1 MQRGSTGMNVFEM
14 RDRLVQNYDSFI
26 RSFVE
31 ISDARLKAKVE
42 ESLSSGLLW
51 PSPLIQLNPSFE
63 PGGMIDDLVAQ
74 GVLHRTCS
82 EVFRAGKKENDPF
95 PGYPMRLHLH
105 QDQAV
110 RTARTSANYVLTTG
124 TGSGKSLSYILPIVD
139 HVLRNG
145 SGRGIQAIV
154 VYPMNAL
161 ANSQLGELAKFLERA
176 PFSKD
181 RPPVRVRRYTGQ
193 EKREERDE
201 IRDNPPDV
209 ILTNYVMLELILTR
223 IGEKR
228 LVEAAKGLKF
238 LVLDELHTYR
248 GRQGADV
255 AMLCRRLR
263 EQLESPDLQ
272 YIGTSATIAGPGT
285 LDEQRREIAKVATDL
300 FGAEV
305 RPESVI
311 GETLRRATPVGDPS
325 DKVFASSL
333 TARVKGRSAPPA
345 AYEAFL
351 EDPLSSWIESTFGV
365 RKAEAE
371 DRLVRAVPKTIDVAG
386 TLLADVTGVD
396 SDACKDLIT
405 NQLMAGY
412 SQARSPEGRPAFAFR
427 LHQFLSRGDTLYA
440 TLEPESK
447 RFITAD
453 AVRTDPHDDK
463 ALLFPLAFCR
473 ECGQEYYSVARTV
486 PTRGGDPTFEPRD
499 LGDLSKTG
507 ELTPGY
513 LYFSSDPE
521 RAWPQADHTAEAILA
536 RVPEDWKEL
545 RNDSEVLKRS
555 RVEQLPHLE
564 HVDVAGQTD
573 PHGLACHFIAN
584 PFHFCLA
591 CGVSYANRR
600 GTDRPVLG
608 EVGFGARSSATTLI
622 ATTAVTY
629 LRKESRLD
637 PEAQKLLSFT
647 DNRQDASLQAGH
659 FNDFVQ
665 IALVRG
671 SLYAAAAKAG
681 PEGLEY
687 RDLPQRMFDAFEAGL
702 PKDADG
708 HAIKLYAVQPD
719 AQYNAK
725 KSTERAMRD
734 VLTYRLFLDMKR
746 GWRLSM
752 PNLEQCGLLTVEY
765 ESLADICNS
774 TTDWQGTHHCLVAA
788 SGEARYEVCKTLLN
802 YLRRELAI
810 QADCLTEQWQ
820 EATKRES
827 SQWLVEGW
835 KIDPEEELVTARLA
849 QPRAKGNDARSPNVF
864 LSARGTLGRYLRRPG
879 NIAAGVPLDEVQGV
893 IRDICRVLT
902 RTNLVCSGKAD
913 DPAYQL
919 NASTL
924 RWVPADGTQAFR
936 CPLRVPRSPAAGLR
950 PNKFFVNFYKTAAI
964 DVAGM
969 EGREHTAQVPSEKR
983 EEREAEF
990 RAGKLPVMFCSP
1002 TMELGVDIADLNAV
1016 NLRNVPPTP
1025 ANYAQRSG
1033 RAGRSGQPAIVITY
1047 CTAGS
1052 SHDQYFFQRQ
1062 EKMVAGSVAPPRV
1075 DVANEELVRSHVHA
1089 IWLSE
1094 AGLNLRDSLRDLLM
1108 LDEQPRMPLSA
1119 EVQSH
1124 LDNAPAMNR
1133 TRRRARQLLDSI
1145 APKLAVAG
1153 WYTPAWLD
1161 EVLAQLPERLDRSCD
1176 RWRQLYRAAMAQ
1188 REREHKR
1195 ENDNSISPRH
1205 KAEAKRFRQE
1215 AENQRDLLLNQ
1226 DTSGSHQSDFYSYR
1240 YFASE
1245 GFLPGYNFPR
1255 LPLSAFIPGRAG
1267 ARDQEYLNRPRFLA
1281 ISEFGPKSLVYH
1293 EGQRYQVTKVLL
1305 PPSDS
1310 EQRLVLHKAKQ
1321 CHACGYLHPVD
1332 GAADDD
1338 RCEFCH
1344 AELPSARD
1352 RLLRL
1357 TNVLTRRRERISC
1370 DEDERQKQ
1378 GFDVRTAFRFQR
1390 AGGVPSFTTSEVTSS
1405 GIPLARLT
1413 FGRNAELWRINFGWF
1428 RQKLENRQGFH
1439 INEQTGEWV
1448 GDPENRPGDGDA
1460 EVEGPQVAR
1469 VIPFV
1474 TDTRNTLLFEPM
1486 GDVPLD
1492 LLASLQAALKAAIQV
1507 EFQLEDQELAAE
1519 PMPSRDIRRQ
1529 ILFFESSEGGAGVLQ
1544 RLQAEPDALRRVARQ
1559 ALEICHF
1566 DPTTGED
1573 RKRAP
1578 RASEDCSTAC
1588 YDCLMTYANQP
1599 DHQRLNR
1606 HLIRDFLLQ
1615 LATAGVA
1622 ASSSAAPRA
1631 AHLQSL
1637 LGRCESSLEREWLE
1651 FLEARNL
1658 KLPTAAQHVPTS
1670 LNGCLTR
1677 PDFVYTDDMT
1687 IVYVDGPMHEFPTRQ
1702 ARDREQE
1709 ACVND
1714 CGWTVLR
1721 FTAQGDWEQT
1731 VAAHPGLFG
1740 RRAP

>member
-1 MQRGSTGMNVFEM
+1 MNVFEM
-14 RDRLVQNYDSFI
+14 RKRLVDNYDSFI
-26 RSFVE
+26 RSFVD
-31 ISDARLKAKVE
+31 ISDARLKAEVE
-42 ESLSSGLLW
+42 KSLTGGMLW
-51 PSPLIQLNPSFE
+51 PSPLIQLNPAFE
-63 PGGMIDDLVAQ
+63 PGGMIDDLVAE

-82 EVFRAGKKENDPF
+82 DVFRAGKEKNDPF
-95 PGYPMRLHLH
+95 PGHPMRLHLH

-110 RTARTSANYVLTTG
+110 RMARSGANYVLTTG

-145 SGRGIQAIV
+145 SGRGVQAIV

-161 ANSQLGELAKFLERA
+161 ANSQLGEVAKFLERA
-176 PFSKD
+176 PFTED

-193 EKREERDE
+193 EKREEREE

-228 LVEAAKGLKF
+228 LVSAAKGLKF

-263 EQLESPDLQ
+263 EQLESPHLQ
-272 YIGTSATIAGPGT
+272 YVGTSATIAGPGT
-285 LDEQRREIAKVATDL
+285 LAEQRREIARVATDL

-305 RPESVI
+305 RPDAVI
-311 GETLRRATPVGDPS
+311 GETLRRATPVGELS
-325 DKVFASSL
+325 DKAFLGNL
-333 TARVKGRSAPPA
+333 TARVKAAAPPPTE
-345 AYEAFL
+345 YDAFL
-351 EDPLSSWIESTFGV
+351 ADPLSSWIESTFGV
-365 RKAEAE
+365 RKADAE
-371 DRLVRAVPKTIDVAG
+371 DRLVRAVPKTIDAAG
-386 TLLADVTGVD
+386 ALLADATAADV
-396 SDACKDLIT
+396 APCKDLIT
-405 NQLMAGY
+405 KQLMAGY
-412 SQARSPEGRPAFAFR
+412 EKARSPEGRPAFAFR

-440 TLEPESK
+440 TLEPEDK

-453 AVRTDPHDDK
+453 AARTHPHNAQ

-473 ECGQEYYSVARTV
+473 ECGQEYYSVARV
-486 PTRGGDPTFEPRD
+486 APARGGDPVFEPRD
-499 LGDLSKTG
+499 LGDLAKTG

-521 RAWPQADHTAEAILA
+521 RAWPQGDHTTDAILN

-545 RNDSEVLKRS
+545 RKDAEVLKRN
-555 RVEQLPHLE
+555 RVEQLPHPE
-564 HVDVAGQTD
+564 HVDVSGQTD

-584 PFHFCLA
+584 PFHFCLS
-591 CGVSYANRR
+591 CGVSYSNRR

-608 EVGFGARSSATTLI
+608 EVGFGGRSSATTLI

-629 LRKESRLD
+629 LRKESQLD
-637 PEAQKLLSFT
+637 PQAQKLLSFT

-681 PEGLEY
+681 AEGLEY
-687 RDLPQRMFDAFEAGL
+687 RDLPQRVFEAFEAGL
-702 PKDADG
+702 PTDADG
-708 HAIKLYAVQPD
+708 NAIKLYAVQPN

-746 GWRLSM
+746 GWRISM

-765 ESLADICNS
+765 ESLADICRNGA
-774 TTDWQGTHHCLVAA
+774 DWQGSHRCLVAA
-788 SGEARYEVCKTLLN
+788 SGEARHEVCKTLLN

-827 SQWLVEGW
+827 SQWLVDGW
-835 KIDPEEELVTARLA
+835 KIDPDEELVTARHA
-849 QPRAKGNDARSPNVF
+849 QPRAKGDDTRSTNVF

-879 NIAAGVPLDEVQGV
+879 NLAAGVPLDEVQGV

-902 RTNLVCSGKAD
+902 QTNLVQSGKAD

-919 NASTL
+919 NAATL
-924 RWVPADGTQAFR
+924 RWLPADGTKAFR
-936 CPLRVPRSPAAGLR
+936 CPLRVPRTPAAGLR
-950 PNKFFVNFYKTAAI
+950 PNKFFVDFYKTAAS

-969 EGREHTAQVPSEKR
+969 KGHEHTAQVPADKR
-983 EEREAEF
+983 EERETEF
-990 RAGKLPVMFCSP
+990 RAGRLPVMFCSP

-1094 AGLNLRDSLRDLLM
+1094 AGLNLRDSLRDLLV
-1108 LDEQPRMPLSA
+1108 LEEQPAMPLAA
-1119 EVQSH
+1119 EVQAH
-1124 LDNAPAMNR
+1124 LDDRPAQAR
-1133 TRRRARQLLDSI
+1133 TRRRAEQLLESI
-1145 APKLAVAG
+1145 AAKLDVSG
-1153 WYTPAWLD
+1153 WHTPQWLD
-1161 EVLAQLPERLDRSCD
+1161 EVLAQLPERFDRCCD

-1195 ENDNSISPRH
+1195 ENDNSLSPRH
-1205 KAEAKRFRQE
+1205 KQEARRFRQE

-1226 DTSGSHQSDFYSYR
+1226 DTSGSQQSDFYSYR

-1267 ARDQEYLNRPRFLA
+1267 SRDQEYLNRPRFLA

-1321 CHACGYLHPVD
+1321 CPACGYLHPVD
-1332 GAADDD
+1332 GMADDD
-1338 RCEFCH
+1338 RCELCH
-1344 AELPSARD
+1344 TELPKAED

-1390 AGGVPSFTTSEVTSS
+1390 AGGVPAFTTSEVSA
-1405 GIPLARLT
+1405 GGEPLARLT

-1439 INEQTGEWV
+1439 INEQTGEWM
-1448 GDPENRPGDGDA
+1448 GDPENRPGDADA
-1460 EVEGPQVAR
+1460 AVEGPKVSR

-1474 TDTRNTLLFEPM
+1474 TDTRNTLLLEPA

-1492 LLASLQAALKAAIQV
+1492 FMASLQAALKAAIQV

-1519 PMPSRDIRRQ
+1519 PMPGRDLRRQ

-1544 RLQAEPDALRRVARQ
+1544 QLQSDADALRRVARQ

-1566 DPTTGED
+1566 DPDTGAD

-1578 RASEDCSTAC
+1578 RATEDCSTAC

-1599 DHQRLNR
+1599 DHQRLDR
-1606 HLIRDFLLQ
+1606 HLIRDFLLE
-1615 LATAGVA
+1615 LSRAGVA
-1622 ASSSAAPRA
+1622 SSPAATPRA
-1631 AHLQSL
+1631 AHLASL
-1637 LGRCESSLEREWLE
+1637 VARCESGLEREWLA

-1658 KLPTAAQHVPTS
+1658 KLPTAAQQVPPA
-1670 LNGCLTR
+1670 LDGCGTR
-1677 PDFVYTDDMT
+1677 PDFVYADDMA
-1687 IVYVDGPMHEFPTRQ
+1687 IVYVDGPMHDFPTRQ
-1702 ARDREQE
+1702 SRDQTQT

-1714 CGWTVLR
+1714 CGWTVVR
-1721 FTAQGDWEQT
+1721 FPAQADWDAI

-1740 RRAP
+1740 RPAT

>member
-1 MQRGSTGMNVFEM
+1 MNVFEM
-14 RDRLVQNYDSFI
+14 RDRLVDNYGSFI

-31 ISDARLKAKVE
+31 VADPRLRAKVD
-42 ESLSSGLLW
+42 ESLESGLLW

-63 PGGMIDDLVAQ
+63 PGGMVDDLVAG
-74 GVLHRTCS
+74 GVLHRGCS
-82 EVFRAGKKENDPF
+82 AVFRAGKKENDPF
-95 PGYPMRLHLH
+95 PGHPLRLHLH
-105 QDQAV
+105 QDQAI
-110 RTARTSANYVLTTG
+110 RTARTGHNYVLTTG

-176 PFSKD
+176 PFGKD

-223 IGEKR
+223 VGEKR

-263 EQLESPDLQ
+263 QQLDAPHLQ
-272 YIGTSATIAGPGT
+272 YVGTSATIAGPGT
-285 LDEQRREIAKVATDL
+285 LAEQRREIAKVATDL

-305 RPESVI
+305 RPEAVI
-311 GETLRRATPVGDPS
+311 GETLRRATPVGDLS
-325 DKVFASSL
+325 DKGFAGRL
-333 TARVKGRSAPPA
+333 AARVKAHTPPPA
-345 AYEAFL
+345 DYDAFL
-351 EDPLSSWIESTFGV
+351 ADPLSSWIESTFGV
-365 RKAEAE
+365 RRSDHE
-371 DRLVRAVPKTIDVAG
+371 DRLVRAVPQTIDAAG
-386 TLLADVTGVD
+386 TLLADATGGD
-396 SDACKDLIT
+396 AGACKTLIRD
-405 NQLMAGY
+405 QLMAGY
-412 SQARSPEGRPAFAFR
+412 SRARSPEGRPAFAFR

-440 TLEPESK
+440 TLEPEDT
-447 RFITAD
+447 RVITAD
-453 AVRTDPHDDK
+453 ALRTAPKDEK

-473 ECGQEYYSVARTV
+473 ECGQEYYSVARVV
-486 PTRGGDPTFEPRD
+486 PARGGDPTFEPRD

-507 ELTPGY
+507 EVTPGY

-521 RAWPQADHTAEAILA
+521 RAWPQADHTADAILA

-545 RNDSEVLKRS
+545 RKDQEVLKRS
-555 RVEQLPHLE
+555 RVEQLPHPE
-564 HVDVAGQTD
+564 HVDTSGQTD
-573 PHGLACHFIAN
+573 PHGLACYFVAN

-622 ATTAVTY
+622 ATSAVTY

-687 RDLPQRMFDAFEAGL
+687 RDLPQRMFEAFEAGL
-702 PKDADG
+702 PKNAAGDP
-708 HAIKLYAVQPD
+708 IKLYAVQPD
-719 AQYNAK
+719 AQYNAR
-725 KSTERAMRD
+725 KSTERALRD

-765 ESLADICNS
+765 ESLSDICRNAA
-774 TTDWQGTHHCLVAA
+774 DWQGSHRCLVAA
-788 SGEARYEVCKTLLN
+788 SDDARFEVCKTLLN

-810 QADCLTEQWQ
+810 QADCLTEPWQ

-827 SQWLVEGW
+827 SQWLVDGW
-835 KIDPEEELVTARLA
+835 KIDPDEELFTSRHA
-849 QPRAKGNDARSPNVF
+849 QPRAKGDDVRSTNVF

-879 NIAAGVPLDEVQGV
+879 NIAAGVPLDDVQGV

-902 RTNLVCSGKAD
+902 HTNLVPTGKPD

-924 RWVPADGTQAFR
+924 RWVRADGTKAFR

-950 PNKFFVNFYKTAAI
+950 PNRFFVDFYKTAAV

-969 EGREHTAQVPSEKR
+969 EGREHTAQVPAEKR
-983 EEREAEF
+983 EEREREF

-1094 AGLNLRDSLRDLLM
+1094 AGLNLRDSLRDLLV
-1108 LDEQPRMPLSA
+1108 LDEQPHMPLAA
-1119 EVQSH
+1119 EVRAH
-1124 LDNAPAMNR
+1124 LDDTPAIAR

-1145 APKLAVAG
+1145 DAKLAASG
-1153 WYTPAWLD
+1153 WYAPQWLD
-1161 EVLAQLPERLDRSCD
+1161 EVLAQLPERFDRCCD

-1195 ENDNSISPRH
+1195 ENDNSLSPRH
-1205 KAEAKRFRQE
+1205 KHEARRFRQE

-1226 DTSGSHQSDFYSYR
+1226 DGSGSQQSDFYSYR

-1267 ARDQEYLNRPRFLA
+1267 GRDQEYLNRPRFLA

-1321 CHACGYLHPVD
+1321 CEACGYLHPVD
-1332 GAADDD
+1332 GTADDD
-1338 RCEFCH
+1338 RCEHCH
-1344 AELPSARD
+1344 ADLPAARD
-1352 RLLRL
+1352 QLLRL

-1390 AGGVPSFTTSEVTSS
+1390 SGGVPSFTTSAVT
-1405 GIPLARLT
+1405 GAGGPLARLT

-1428 RQKLENRQGFH
+1428 RQKLGKRQGFH
-1439 INEQTGEWV
+1439 INHQTGEWV
-1448 GDPENRPGDGDA
+1448 GDPENRPGDPEPD
-1460 EVEGPQVAR
+1460 VDGPQVSR

-1474 TDTRNTLLFEPM
+1474 TDTRNTLLVEPA

-1492 LLASLQAALKAAIQV
+1492 FMASLQAALKAAIQV

-1519 PMPSRDIRRQ
+1519 PMPGRDVRRQ

-1544 RLQAEPDALRRVARQ
+1544 RLQAEPEALRRVARQ

-1566 DPTTGED
+1566 DPATGED

-1578 RASEDCSTAC
+1578 RSSEDCSTAC

-1599 DHQRLNR
+1599 DHQRLDR
-1606 HLIRDFLLQ
+1606 HLLRDYLLA
-1615 LATAGVA
+1615 LAKADVA
-1622 ASSSAAPRA
+1622 ASSSTAPRA

-1637 LGRCESSLEREWLE
+1637 LDRCDSGLEREWLG

-1658 KLPTAAQHVPTS
+1658 KLPSAAQQVPTS
-1670 LNGCLTR
+1670 LDGCLTR
-1677 PDFVYTDDMT
+1677 PDFVYAADMT
-1687 IVYVDGPMHEFPTRQ
+1687 IIYVDGPMHEFPTRQ

-1714 CGWTVLR
+1714 CGWTVVR
-1721 FTAQGDWEQT
+1721 FAAKDDWEVV
-1731 VAAHPGLFG
+1731 VARHPGLFG
-1740 RRAP
+1740 RTAP

>member
-1 MQRGSTGMNVFEM
+1 MNVFEM
-14 RDRLVQNYDSFI
+14 RDRLVSNYDSFI

-31 ISDARLKAKVE
+31 IADSRLKQKVE

-63 PGGMIDDLVAQ
+63 PGGMIDDLVAE

-95 PGYPMRLHLH
+95 PGHPMRLHLH
-105 QDQAV
+105 QHQAI
-110 RTARTSANYVLTTG
+110 RTARTGANYILTTG

-145 SGRGIQAIV
+145 SGRGVQAIV

-176 PFSKD
+176 PFTKD

-223 IGEKR
+223 VGEKR
-228 LVEAAKGLKF
+228 LVEATKGLKF

-263 EQLESPDLQ
+263 EQLDSPHLQ

-285 LDEQRREIAKVATDL
+285 LDEQRWEIAKVATDL

-311 GETLRRATPVGDPS
+311 GETLRRATPVGDPA
-325 DKVFASSL
+325 DKSYAHSL
-333 TARVKGRSAPPA
+333 TARVKSQSAPPTD
-345 AYEAFL
+345 YEAFL
-351 EDPLSSWIESTFGV
+351 ADPLSSWIESTFGV
-365 RKAEAE
+365 RKAESE
-371 DRLVRAVPKTIDVAG
+371 DRLVRAVPKTIDAAG

-396 SDACKDLIT
+396 VESCKGLIT

-412 SQARSPEGRPAFAFR
+412 SEARSPEGRPAFAFR

-440 TLEPESK
+440 TLEPEAE
-447 RFITAD
+447 RVIMAD
-453 AVRTDPHDDK
+453 AARTAPRDDK
-463 ALLFPLAFCR
+463 KILFPLAFCR
-473 ECGQEYYSVARTV
+473 ECGQEYYSVARV
-486 PTRGGDPTFEPRD
+486 VSARGGDPVFEPRD
-499 LGDLSKTG
+499 LGDLAKTG
-507 ELTPGY
+507 EVTPGY
-513 LYFSSDPE
+513 LYFSSDPQ
-521 RAWPQADHTAEAILA
+521 RAWPQADHSTDAILG
-536 RVPEDWKEL
+536 RVPEDWKEI
-545 RNDSEVLKRS
+545 RNDQESLKRG
-555 RVEQLPHLE
+555 RIEQLPQLE

-573 PHGLACHFIAN
+573 PHGLACHFISN

-591 CGVSYANRR
+591 CGVSYSHRR
-600 GTDRPVLG
+600 GSDRPVLG
-608 EVGFGARSSATTLI
+608 EVGFGGRSSATTLI
-622 ATTAVTY
+622 ATTAISY
-629 LRKESRLD
+629 LRKESHLD
-637 PEAQKLLSFT
+637 PQAQKLLSFT

-681 PEGLEY
+681 TEGLEY
-687 RDLPQRMFDAFEAGL
+687 RDLPQRVFDAFEAGL
-702 PKDADG
+702 PKDIAG
-708 HAIKLYAVQPD
+708 QPLKLYAVQPA
-719 AQYNAK
+719 AQFNAR

-734 VLTYRLFLDMKR
+734 VLTYRLFLDMQR
-746 GWRLSM
+746 GWRISM
-752 PNLEQCGLLTVEY
+752 PNLEQCGLLEVQY

-774 TTDWQGTHHCLVAA
+774 TAAWQGSHRCLVAA
-788 SGEARYEVCKTLLN
+788 SGEVRHAVCKTLLD

-827 SQWLVEGW
+827 GQWLVEGW
-835 KIDPEEELVTARLA
+835 RIDPEEELVAGRAA
-849 QPRAKGNDARSPNVF
+849 QPRARGPDSRSPNVF

-879 NIAAGVPLDEVQGV
+879 NIASGVSIDEVQGV
-893 IRDICRVLT
+893 IGDLCRVLT
-902 RTNLVCSGKAD
+902 ATNLVQTGTAD
-913 DPAYQL
+913 DPAYQI
-919 NASTL
+919 NAGTL
-924 RWVPADGTQAFR
+924 RWVPADGTRAFR
-936 CPLRVPRSPAAGLR
+936 CPLRVPRAPAAGLR
-950 PNKFFVNFYKTAAI
+950 PNKFFVTFYKTAAA

-969 EGREHTAQVPSEKR
+969 EGREHTAQVPSKTR
-983 EEREAEF
+983 EERETEF
-990 RAGKLPVMFCSP
+990 RAGRLPVMFCSP

-1033 RAGRSGQPAIVITY
+1033 RAGRSGQPAMVITY

-1052 SHDQYFFQRQ
+1052 SHDQYFFKRQ
-1062 EKMVAGSVAPPRV
+1062 EKMVAGSVSPPRV
-1075 DVANEELVRSHVHA
+1075 DVANEELVRSHIHA

-1094 AGLNLRDSLRDLLM
+1094 AGLNLRDSLRDLLV
-1108 LDEQPRMPLSA
+1108 LDDQPRMPLAA

-1124 LDNAPAMNR
+1124 LDTNAAISR
-1133 TRRRARQLLDSI
+1133 TRRRAQQLLDSI
-1145 APKLAVAG
+1145 AAKLSASG
-1153 WYTPAWLD
+1153 WYSAQWLD
-1161 EVLAQLPERLDRSCD
+1161 EVLAQLPERFDRACD

-1195 ENDNSISPRH
+1195 ENDNSLSPKH
-1205 KAEAKRFRQE
+1205 KAEARRFRHE
-1215 AENQRDLLLNQ
+1215 AESQRDLLLNQ
-1226 DTSGSHQSDFYSYR
+1226 DTSGSQQSDFYSYR

-1255 LPLSAFIPGRAG
+1255 LPLSAFIPGRTG

-1321 CHACGYLHPVD
+1321 CRACGALHPVD

-1338 RCEFCH
+1338 RCELCH
-1344 AELPSARD
+1344 AELPKAED

-1357 TNVLTRRRERISC
+1357 TNVLTRRRERINC

-1390 AGGVPSFTTSEVTSS
+1390 SGGVPSRTTSEVAH
-1405 GIPLARLT
+1405 GAGPLARLT
-1413 FGRNAELWRINFGWF
+1413 FGRNAELWRINYGWF

-1439 INEQTGEWV
+1439 INEQTGEWM
-1448 GDPENRPGDGDA
+1448 GDPANRDSEAD
-1460 EVEGPQVAR
+1460 VDGPQVAR

-1474 TDTRNTLLFEPM
+1474 TDTRNTLLFEPA
-1486 GDVPLD
+1486 VELPLD
-1492 LLASLQAALKAAIQV
+1492 VMASLQAALKAAIQV

-1519 PMPSRDIRRQ
+1519 PMPSRDLRRQ

-1544 RLQAEPDALRRVARQ
+1544 RLQAEQEALRRVARQ

-1566 DPTTGED
+1566 DPDTGAD
-1573 RKRAP
+1573 RHRAP
-1578 RASEDCSTAC
+1578 RSSEDCSTAC

-1606 HLIRDFLLQ
+1606 HLIRDYLLQ
-1615 LATAGVA
+1615 LSTAGVA
-1622 ASSSAAPRA
+1622 ASPTEAPRA
-1631 AHLQSL
+1631 AHLESL
-1637 LGRCESSLEREWLE
+1637 LARCESGLEREWLG

-1670 LNGCLTR
+1670 LDGCFTR
-1677 PDFVYTDDMT
+1677 PDFVYADDLT
-1687 IVYVDGPMHEFPTRQ
+1687 IVYVDGPMHDFPTRQ

-1721 FTAQGDWEQT
+1721 FAAKDDWE
-1731 VAAHPGLFG
+1731 AIMRANPGLFG
-1740 RRAP
+1740 RRPS

>member
-1 MQRGSTGMNVFEM
+1 MNVFEM
-14 RDRLVQNYDSFI
+14 RERLIGNYESFI

-31 ISDARLKAKVE
+31 IADPRLKAEVE
-42 ESLSSGLLW
+42 KSLTSGLLW
-51 PSPLIQLNPSFE
+51 PSPLIQLNPAFE
-63 PGGMIDDLVAQ
+63 PGGMIDDLVAE

-82 EVFRAGKKENDPF
+82 EVFRAGKIKDDPF
-95 PGYPMRLHLH
+95 PGHPMRLHLH
-105 QDQAV
+105 QDQAI
-110 RTARTSANYVLTTG
+110 RTARTGANYVLTTG

-145 SGRGIQAIV
+145 SGRGVQAIV

-201 IRDNPPDV
+201 LRSNPPDV

-223 IGEKR
+223 VGEKR
-228 LVEAAKGLKF
+228 LVETAKGLKF

-263 EQLESPDLQ
+263 EQLDSPNLQ

-285 LDEQRREIAKVATDL
+285 LDEQRREIARVASDL

-311 GETLRRATPVGDPS
+311 GETLRRATPAGDTS
-325 DKVFASSL
+325 DQAFLGKLA
-333 TARVKGRSAPPA
+333 ARVRSAAPPPA
-345 AYEAFL
+345 AYDAFL
-351 EDPLSSWIESTFGV
+351 ADPLSSWIESTFGV
-365 RKAEAE
+365 RQADGEA
-371 DRLVRAVPKTIDVAG
+371 RLVRAVPKTIDAAG
-386 TLLADVTGVD
+386 TILAAATGVD
-396 SDACKDLIT
+396 GAACKDLIRD
-405 NQLMAGY
+405 QLMAGY
-412 SQARSPEGRPAFAFR
+412 SQARSPQGRPAFAFR

-440 TLEPESK
+440 TLEPEAK

-453 AVRTDPHDDK
+453 ALRTAPHDER
-463 ALLFPLAFCR
+463 ALLFPLTFCR
-473 ECGQEYYSVARTV
+473 ECGQEYYSVARIV
-486 PTRGGDPTFEPRD
+486 PARGGDPVFEPRD

-521 RAWPQADHTAEAILA
+521 RAWPQADHTTEAVLA
-536 RVPEDWKEL
+536 RVPEDWKEI

-564 HVDVAGQTD
+564 HVNVSGQTD
-573 PHGLACHFIAN
+573 PHGLACFFLAN

-608 EVGFGARSSATTLI
+608 EVGFGGRSSATTLI

-629 LRKESRLD
+629 LRKESHLD

-681 PEGLEY
+681 AEGLEY
-687 RDLPQRMFDAFEAGL
+687 RDLPQRMFEAFEAGL
-702 PKDADG
+702 PRDADG
-708 HAIKLYAVQPD
+708 NPVKLYAAQPD

-725 KSTERAMRD
+725 KSTERALRD

-765 ESLADICNS
+765 ESLSDICG
-774 TTDWQGTHHCLVAA
+774 TAADWQGTHRCLVAA
-788 SGEARYEVCKTLLN
+788 SGAARFEVCRTLLN

-835 KIDPEEELVTARLA
+835 KIDPDEQLVASRHA
-849 QPRAKGNDARSPNVF
+849 QPRAKGDDTRSSNVF
-864 LSARGTLGRYLRRPG
+864 LTARGTLGRYLRRPG
-879 NIAAGVPLDEVQGV
+879 NIAAGVPLDEVQGI

-902 RTNLVCSGKAD
+902 RTNLVQTGKAD

-919 NASTL
+919 NAATL

-950 PNKFFVNFYKTAAI
+950 PNPFFVNFYRSAAI

-969 EGREHTAQVPSEKR
+969 EGREHTAQVPAEKR
-983 EEREAEF
+983 EEREQAF

-1033 RAGRSGQPAIVITY
+1033 RAARSGQPAIVITY

-1094 AGLNLRDSLRDLLM
+1094 AGLNLRDSLRDLLV
-1108 LDEQPRMPLSA
+1108 LEDQPRMPLTA

-1124 LDNAPAMNR
+1124 LDDRPALAR
-1133 TRRRARQLLDSI
+1133 TRRRAGQLLDSI
-1145 APKLAVAG
+1145 AAKLSASG
-1153 WYTPAWLD
+1153 WYTPQWLD
-1161 EVLAQLPERLDRSCD
+1161 EVLAQLPERFDRCCD

-1195 ENDNSISPRH
+1195 ENDNSLSPRH
-1205 KAEAKRFRQE
+1205 KQEARRFRQE

-1226 DTSGSHQSDFYSYR
+1226 DTSGSQQSDFYSYR

-1255 LPLSAFIPGRAG
+1255 LPLSAFIPGRPG
-1267 ARDQEYLNRPRFLA
+1267 SRDQEYLNRPRFLA

-1321 CHACGYLHPVD
+1321 CRACGYLHPVD
-1332 GAADDD
+1332 GQAQDD
-1338 RCEFCH
+1338 RCDLCH
-1344 AELPSARD
+1344 AELPAARD

-1357 TNVLTRRRERISC
+1357 TNVHTRRRERISC

-1390 AGGVPSFTTSEVTSS
+1390 LGGVPAFTTSEVTGRGAS
-1405 GIPLARLT
+1405 LARLT

-1428 RQKLENRQGFH
+1428 RQKIENREGFH

-1448 GDPENRPGDGDA
+1448 GDPENRGTDA
-1460 EVEGPQVAR
+1460 DVDGPQVAR

-1474 TDTRNTLLFEPM
+1474 TDTRNTLLFEPA
-1486 GDVPLD
+1486 GDMPLD
-1492 LLASLQAALKAAIQV
+1492 FMASLQAALKTAIQV

-1519 PMPSRDIRRQ
+1519 PMPGRDIRRQ

-1559 ALEICHF
+1559 ALDICHF
-1566 DPTTGED
+1566 DPETGAD
-1573 RKRAP
+1573 RRRAP
-1578 RASEDCSTAC
+1578 RSNEDCSTAC

-1606 HLIRDFLLQ
+1606 HLIRDYLLE
-1615 LATAGVA
+1615 LAQAGVA
-1622 ASSSAAPRA
+1622 ASPSAAPRA
-1631 AHLQSL
+1631 AHYKALMA
-1637 LGRCESSLEREWLE
+1637 RCESSLERDWLA

-1658 KLPTAAQHVPTS
+1658 KLPTAAQQVPTS
-1670 LNGCLTR
+1670 LDGCLTR
-1677 PDFVYTDDMT
+1677 PDFVYADDMT
-1687 IVYVDGPMHEFPTRQ
+1687 IVYIDGPMHDFPTRQ

-1714 CGWTVLR
+1714 CGWTVVR
-1721 FTAQGDWEQT
+1721 FAARDDWEAT
-1731 VAAHPGLFG
+1731 VAACPGLFG
-1740 RRAP
+1740 RPTP

>member
-1 MQRGSTGMNVFEM
+1 MNVFEM
-14 RDRLVQNYDSFI
+14 RERLIGNYESFI

-31 ISDARLKAKVE
+31 IADPRLKAEVE
-42 ESLSSGLLW
+42 KSLTSGLLW
-51 PSPLIQLNPSFE
+51 PSPLIQLNPAFE
-63 PGGMIDDLVAQ
+63 PGGMIDDLVAE

-82 EVFRAGKKENDPF
+82 EVFRAGKIKDDPF
-95 PGYPMRLHLH
+95 PGHPMRLHLH
-105 QDQAV
+105 QDQAI
-110 RTARTSANYVLTTG
+110 RTARTGANYVLTTG

-145 SGRGIQAIV
+145 SGRGVQAIV

-201 IRDNPPDV
+201 LRSNPPDV

-223 IGEKR
+223 VGEKR
-228 LVEAAKGLKF
+228 LVETAKGLKF

-263 EQLESPDLQ
+263 EQLDSPNLQ

-285 LDEQRREIAKVATDL
+285 LDEQRREIARVASDL

-311 GETLRRATPVGDPS
+311 GETLRRATPAGDTS
-325 DKVFASSL
+325 DQAFLGKLA
-333 TARVKGRSAPPA
+333 ARVRSAAPPPA
-345 AYEAFL
+345 AYDAFL
-351 EDPLSSWIESTFGV
+351 ADPLSSWIESTFGV
-365 RKAEAE
+365 RQADGEA
-371 DRLVRAVPKTIDVAG
+371 RLVRAVPKTIDAAG
-386 TLLADVTGVD
+386 TILAAATGVD
-396 SDACKDLIT
+396 GTACKDLIRD
-405 NQLMAGY
+405 QLMAGY
-412 SQARSPEGRPAFAFR
+412 SQARSPQGRPAFAFR

-440 TLEPESK
+440 TLEPEAK

-453 AVRTDPHDDK
+453 ALRTAPHDER
-463 ALLFPLAFCR
+463 ALLFPLTFCR
-473 ECGQEYYSVARTV
+473 ECGQEYYSVARVV
-486 PTRGGDPTFEPRD
+486 PTRGGDPVFEPRD
-499 LGDLSKTG
+499 LGDLAKTG

-513 LYFSSDPE
+513 LFFSSDPE
-521 RAWPQADHTAEAILA
+521 RAWPQADHTTEAVLA
-536 RVPEDWKEL
+536 RVPEDWKEI

-564 HVDVAGQTD
+564 HVNVSGQTD
-573 PHGLACHFIAN
+573 PHGLACFFLAN
-584 PFHFCLA
+584 PFHFCLS

-608 EVGFGARSSATTLI
+608 EVGFGGRSSATTLI

-629 LRKESRLD
+629 LRKESHLD

-681 PEGLEY
+681 ADGLEY
-687 RDLPQRMFDAFEAGL
+687 RDLPQRMFEAFEAGL
-702 PKDADG
+702 PRDADG
-708 HAIKLYAVQPD
+708 NPVKLYAAQPD

-725 KSTERAMRD
+725 KSTERALRD

-765 ESLADICNS
+765 ESLSEICA
-774 TTDWQGTHHCLVAA
+774 TAADWQGTHSCLVAA
-788 SGEARYEVCKTLLN
+788 SGAARFEVCRTLLN

-835 KIDPEEELVTARLA
+835 KIDPDEQLVASRHA
-849 QPRAKGNDARSPNVF
+849 QPRAKGDDTRSSNVF
-864 LSARGTLGRYLRRPG
+864 LTARGTLGRYLRRPG
-879 NIAAGVPLDEVQGV
+879 NIAAGVPLDEVQGI

-902 RTNLVCSGKAD
+902 RTNLVQTGKAD

-919 NASTL
+919 NAATL

-950 PNKFFVNFYKTAAI
+950 PNPFFVNFYRTAAI

-969 EGREHTAQVPSEKR
+969 EGREHTAQVPAEKR
-983 EEREAEF
+983 EEREQEF

-1094 AGLNLRDSLRDLLM
+1094 AGLNLRDSLRDLLT
-1108 LDEQPRMPLSA
+1108 LEDQPRMPLTA

-1124 LDNAPAMNR
+1124 LDDRPALAR
-1133 TRRRARQLLDSI
+1133 TRRRAGQLLDSI
-1145 APKLAVAG
+1145 AAKLSASG
-1153 WYTPAWLD
+1153 WYTPQWLD
-1161 EVLAQLPERLDRSCD
+1161 EVLAQLPERFDRCCD

-1195 ENDNSISPRH
+1195 ENDNSLSPRH
-1205 KAEAKRFRQE
+1205 KQEARRFRQE

-1226 DTSGSHQSDFYSYR
+1226 DTSGSQQSDFYSYR

-1255 LPLSAFIPGRAG
+1255 LPLSAFIPGRPG
-1267 ARDQEYLNRPRFLA
+1267 SRDQEYLNRPRFLA

-1321 CHACGYLHPVD
+1321 CRACGYLHPVD
-1332 GAADDD
+1332 GQAQDD
-1338 RCEFCH
+1338 RCDLCH
-1344 AELPSARD
+1344 AELPAARD

-1357 TNVLTRRRERISC
+1357 TNVHTRRRERISC

-1390 AGGVPSFTTSEVTSS
+1390 SGGVPSFTTSEVNGRGAS
-1405 GIPLARLT
+1405 LARLT

-1428 RQKLENRQGFH
+1428 RQKIENREGFH

-1448 GDPENRPGDGDA
+1448 GDPENRGTDA
-1460 EVEGPQVAR
+1460 DVDGPQVAR

-1474 TDTRNTLLFEPM
+1474 TDTRNTLLFEPA
-1486 GDVPLD
+1486 GDMPLD
-1492 LLASLQAALKAAIQV
+1492 FMASLQAALKTAIQV

-1519 PMPSRDIRRQ
+1519 PMPGRDIRRQ

-1559 ALEICHF
+1559 ALDICHF
-1566 DPTTGED
+1566 DPETGAD
-1573 RKRAP
+1573 RRRAP
-1578 RASEDCSTAC
+1578 RSNEDCSTAC

-1606 HLIRDFLLQ
+1606 HLIRDYLLE
-1615 LATAGVA
+1615 LAQAGVA
-1622 ASSSAAPRA
+1622 ASPSVAPRA
-1631 AHLQSL
+1631 AHYKAL
-1637 LGRCESSLEREWLE
+1637 LARCESSLERDWLA

-1670 LNGCLTR
+1670 LDGCLTR
-1677 PDFVYTDDMT
+1677 PDFVYADDMT
-1687 IVYVDGPMHEFPTRQ
+1687 IVYIDGPMHDFPTRQ

-1714 CGWTVLR
+1714 CGWTVVR
-1721 FTAQGDWEQT
+1721 FAARGDWEAT
-1731 VAAHPGLFG
+1731 VAACPGLFG
-1740 RRAP
+1740 RPTP

>member
-1 MQRGSTGMNVFEM
+1 MNVFEM
-14 RDRLVQNYDSFI
+14 RERLVGNYGSFI

-31 ISDARLKAKVE
+31 ISDPRLRAEFEK
-42 ESLSSGLLW
+42 SLAGELLW
-51 PSPLIQLNPSFE
+51 PSPLIQLNPAFE
-63 PGGMIDDLVAQ
+63 PGGMIDDLVAE

-82 EVFRAGKKENDPF
+82 DVFRAGKRENDPF
-95 PGYPMRLHLH
+95 PGHPMRLHLH
-105 QDQAV
+105 QDQAI
-110 RTARTSANYVLTTG
+110 RTARTGANYVLTTG

-145 SGRGIQAIV
+145 PGRGIQAIV

-176 PFSKD
+176 PFDKD

-201 IRDNPPDV
+201 LRNNPPDV

-223 IGEKR
+223 VGEKR
-228 LVEAAKGLKF
+228 LVEAARGLKF

-272 YIGTSATIAGPGT
+272 TIGTSATIAGPGT
-285 LDEQRREIAKVATDL
+285 LDEQRREIACVASDL

-305 RPESVI
+305 RPEAVI
-311 GETLRRATPVGDPS
+311 GETLRRATPVGDTG
-325 DKVFASSL
+325 DTAFRKRL
-333 TARVKGRSAPPA
+333 TSRLEAAFTPPTV
-345 AYEAFL
+345 YDAFL
-351 EDPLSSWIESTFGV
+351 GDPLSSWIESTFGV
-365 RKAEAE
+365 RRAAHE
-371 DRLVRAVPKTIDVAG
+371 DRLVRAIPTTIDAAAG
-386 TLLADVTGVD
+386 LLADVTGVEAT
-396 SDACKDLIT
+396 ACESLIT
-405 NQLMAGY
+405 GQLMAGY
-412 SQARSPEGRPAFAFR
+412 EHARSPEGRPAFAFR

-440 TLEPESK
+440 TLEPEAT

-453 AVRTDPHDDK
+453 AVRTAPDDAGK
-463 ALLFPLAFCR
+463 ILFPLAFCR
-473 ECGQEYYSVARTV
+473 ECGHEYYSVARVV
-486 PTRGGDPTFEPRD
+486 PARGGDPVFEPRD
-499 LGDLSKTG
+499 LGDLAKTG

-513 LYFSSDPE
+513 LFFSSHPE
-521 RAWPQADHTAEAILA
+521 RAWPHADHAADSILA

-545 RNDSEVLKRS
+545 RNDVEVLKRS
-555 RVEQLPHLE
+555 RVEQLPCPE
-564 HVDVAGQTD
+564 HVDVAGRTD
-573 PHGLACHFIAN
+573 AHGLACHFIAN

-608 EVGFGARSSATTLI
+608 ETGFGARSSATTLI

-629 LRKESRLD
+629 LRRESLLD
-637 PEAQKLLSFT
+637 PQAQKLLSFT

-671 SLYAAAAKAG
+671 SLHAAAAGAG
-681 PEGLEY
+681 AEGLEY
-687 RDLPQRMFDAFEAGL
+687 RDLPQKVFEAFEAGL
-702 PKDADG
+702 PRDAEG
-708 HAIKLYAVQPD
+708 RPVKLYAVQPA
-719 AQYNAK
+719 AQFNAR
-725 KSTERAMRD
+725 KSTERALRD

-752 PNLEQCGLLTVEY
+752 PNLEQCGLLTVAY
-765 ESLADICNS
+765 ESLADICHS
-774 TTDWQGTHHCLVAA
+774 HADWQGAHRCLVAA
-788 SGEARYEVCKTLLN
+788 SGAARLDVCTTLLN
-802 YLRRELAI
+802 YLRRELVI

-835 KIDPEEELVTARLA
+835 RIDAEEELVTSRLA
-849 QPRAKGNDARSPNVF
+849 QPRAKGDDTRSPNVF

-879 NIAAGVPLDEVQGV
+879 NVAAGVPLDEVQGV
-893 IRDICRVLT
+893 IRDLCRVLT
-902 RTNLVCSGKAD
+902 ATNLVCSGRAD

-919 NASTL
+919 NAATL
-924 RWVPADGTQAFR
+924 RWVPADGTRAFR
-936 CPLRVPRSPAAGLR
+936 CPLRVPRSPATGLR
-950 PNKFFVNFYKTAAI
+950 PNPFFVNFYRTAAI

-969 EGREHTAQVPSEKR
+969 EGREHTAQVASEKR

-990 RAGKLPVMFCSP
+990 RAGRLPVMFCSP

-1016 NLRNVPPTP
+1016 NMRNVPPTP

-1089 IWLSE
+1089 IWLSA
-1094 AGLNLRDSLRDLLM
+1094 AGLNLRDSLRDLLL
-1108 LDEQPRMPLSA
+1108 LDDQPRMPLAA
-1119 EVQSH
+1119 EVQRH
-1124 LDNAPAMNR
+1124 LDDAPAIAR
-1133 TRRRARQLLDSI
+1133 TRRRALQLLDSI
-1145 APKLAVAG
+1145 APQLAAAG
-1153 WYTPAWLD
+1153 WYTPQWLD
-1161 EVLAQLPERLDRSCD
+1161 EVLAQLPERFDRACD
-1176 RWRQLYRAAMAQ
+1176 RWRHLYRAAMAQ
-1188 REREHKR
+1188 REREHAR
-1195 ENDNSISPRH
+1195 ENDNSLSPRH
-1205 KAEAKRFRQE
+1205 KAEARRFRHE
-1215 AENQRDLLLNQ
+1215 AESQRDLLLNQ

-1321 CHACGYLHPVD
+1321 CGTCGYLHPVD

-1338 RCEFCH
+1338 RCELCH
-1344 AELPSARD
+1344 AELPKAED

-1390 AGGVPSFTTSEVTSS
+1390 AGGRPACTTSDVTSD
-1405 GIPLARLT
+1405 GAPLARLT

-1439 INEQTGEWV
+1439 INAQTGEWV
-1448 GDPENRPGDGDA
+1448 GDPENRPGDAD
-1460 EVEGPQVAR
+1460 VEGPQVAR

-1474 TDTRNTLLFEPM
+1474 TDTRNTLLFEPTAAL
-1486 GDVPLD
+1486 PLD
-1492 LLASLQAALKAAIQV
+1492 VMASLQAALKAAIQV

-1519 PMPSRDIRRQ
+1519 PMPGRDERRQ

-1544 RLQAEPDALRRVARQ
+1544 RLQEEPEALRRVARQ
-1559 ALEICHF
+1559 ALDICHF
-1566 DPTTGED
+1566 DPATGAD
-1573 RKRAP
+1573 RRRAP
-1578 RASEDCSTAC
+1578 RSSEDCSTAC

-1599 DHQRLNR
+1599 DHGRLNR
-1606 HLIRDFLLQ
+1606 HLIRDVLLD
-1615 LATAGVA
+1615 LARAGVA
-1622 ASSSAAPRA
+1622 PSPTAAPRS
-1631 AHLQSL
+1631 AHLQGL
-1637 LGRCESSLEREWLE
+1637 LARCESGLEREWLE

-1658 KLPTAAQHVPTS
+1658 RLPTAAQQVPAA
-1670 LNGCLTR
+1670 LEGCLTR
-1677 PDFVYTDDMT
+1677 PDFVYADDMT
-1687 IVYVDGPMHEFPTRQ
+1687 AVYVDGPMHQFPTRQ

-1714 CGWTVLR
+1714 CGWTVVR
-1721 FTAQGDWEQT
+1721 FTAQGDWEAT
-1731 VAAHPGLFG
+1731 VAARPGLFG